1 MARLIFCFFAED
13 TDIFAGSGLFTDTV
27 AEMSARDSANTHEVI
42 SEIFR
47 AMNTRQEAHAA
58 ANIPRWAGKF
68 PYVNGGLFS
77 GSVDVPRFSKIARSY
92 LLHIGSLDWTQI
104 NPDIF
109 GSMIQAVADDEERG
123 ALGMHYT
130 SVPNILKVLVKA
142 CHGLCECGHTVL
154 FFSKRRK
161 GLNQRLTAFP
171 TYLDRLIDDVD
182 LGAGWNAVKYRF
194 DVFG

>member
-1 MARLIFCFFAED
+1 MAGISTVKQVRDSAFDIRATSRLNRLYVELLKDNPAWGKADRRPDMNHFMARLIFCFFAED

-27 AEMSARDSANTHEVI
+27 SEMSARDSANTHEVI

-47 AMNTRQEAHAA
+47 AMNTRKEEHAA

-123 ALGMHYT
+123 ALGM
-130 SVPNILKVLVKA
+130 
-142 CHGLCECGHTVL
+142 
-154 FFSKRRK
+154 
-161 GLNQRLTAFP
+161 
-171 TYLDRLIDDVD
+171 
-182 LGAGWNAVKYRF
+182 
-194 DVFG
+194 